1 MANRGKNNKGNK
13 GKGNNTSAAPAK
25 TTGITISE
33 EDAAILEK
41 VKQIAK
47 DAEVDL
53 TDYKKLLED
62 ELEEE
67 IGRKREEQE
76 RSLESAKTKMEE
88 EYKKELDEKYKA
100 LKKETSDLEKTKQE
114 LDSTVSGLQGKLDK
128 ISEKISGAEEEA
140 RGIIKKAEEDVQGII
155 DQAREDAKTASQ
167 EVLDEIAG
175 KRTELEDQ
183 MDDFETKQFELEA
196 REAQLASKEK
206 RVAKQAEVYDT
217 ANPDMVESLKRQLS
231 ITREQLDAVRDEYE
245 QVQIEL
251 NKMKLKQIRAEG
263 ISAEDLQEENER
275 LMEKVEELE
284 NKCNRYSDYELLEM
298 KRALD
303 AEKDYLIRIQNQDR
317 EIAESR
323 AELGRLQNG
332 QMEYEQLRAQL
343 DLLRTLNDHLR
354 GELDNTK
361 KMLESSV
368 GEICPALTA
377 IDIQQTE
384 VTGEEYNRV
393 QQRADLKVDMRSM
406 NLPKLVTHV
415 KTYAASRAKPLFYSD
430 RDLRAYIA
438 GMASSHLSIL
448 QGMSGTGKT
457 SLPKIFAEAVMGEIN
472 VVVVES
478 SWRDRNELLG
488 YYNDFSKKFTA
499 KEFTCDLY
507 RAGCDRYKDT
517 IYIIVL
523 DEMNLSRVEYYFADF
538 LSVLEHEANKWKIK
552 LVDTD
557 LRQLPTEITPA
568 VREALEKEKGKEA
581 AELKAILDKLYPED
595 TFVLDEDEETKV
607 TANDKLRLIAYMSG
621 KKFKNA
627 ANTRYLVGG
636 PQNLIDGNTVRIP
649 SNVWFVGTAN
659 RDEST
664 FEITDKV
671 YDRAQVLEFNKRAK
685 GKQLSEVEK
694 IYLPYEALEKMF
706 LKAAV
711 EYEFDGES
719 YALLAEIEQILQA
732 NFKIS
737 YGNRILDQINKFVP
751 VYVAAGQGSGLS
763 NDELIRE
770 AIDYQLTYKVL
781 RKLEYVEMNRDA
793 NKDAGDKLRKKFEQ
807 SGMKLA
813 KEFMDWKLRGEE

>member
-1 MANRGKNNKGNK
+1 MANRKSKGKNNGRNASP
-13 GKGNNTSAAPAK
+13 SAVPKSSA
-25 TTGITISE
+25 ISISE
-33 EDAAILEK
+33 EDAALLEK
-41 VKQIAK
+41 AKQASK
-47 DAEVDL
+47 AGELELAE
-53 TDYKKLLED
+53 YRRLLEED
-62 ELEEE
+62 IEKE
-67 IGRKREEQE
+67 IENKRKEQE
-76 RSLESAKTKMEE
+76 TQLEQSKETFEREYAKS
-88 EYKKELDEKYKA
+88 LDEKYKT
-100 LKKETSDLEKTKQE
+100 LKKAVSDLEKTKGE
-114 LDSTVSGLQGKLDK
+114 LERSVSGLEGELSK
-128 ISEKISGAEEEA
+128 ISNKISDAD
-140 RGIIKKAEEDVQGII
+140 KKAEGII
-155 DQAREDAKTASQ
+155 GKAEKEAEGIIEQAKEDAQAASQ
-167 EVLDEIAG
+167 EVLDEIEQ
-175 KRTELEDQ
+175 KKFDLEDQ
-183 MDDFETKQFELEA
+183 LDDIETERLELEA

-217 ANPDMVESLKRQLS
+217 ANPDMVESLQRQLGV
-231 ITREQLDAVRDEYE
+231 TREQLDAVRGEYE
-245 QVQIEL
+245 RVQLEL
-251 NKMKLKQIRAEG
+251 NKIRLMQIKMEG
-263 ISAEDLQEENER
+263 VSPEELQEENER
-275 LMEKVEELE
+275 LLEKIEELE

-317 EIAESR
+317 EIAESK

-332 QMEYEQLRAQL
+332 QLEYEQFRSQL

-354 GELDNTK
+354 AELDNTK

-377 IDIQQTE
+377 IDIEQTE
-384 VTGEEYNRV
+384 TSGEEYNRV
-393 QQRADLKVDMRSM
+393 QERADAKVDMRSI
-406 NLPKLVTHV
+406 NLPKLVSHV

-430 RDLRAYIA
+430 RDLRAYLA
-438 GMASSHLSIL
+438 GMASSHLTIL

-457 SLPKIFAEAVMGEIN
+457 SLPKVFAEAILGEIN
-472 VVVVES
+472 VVAVES

-507 RAGCDRYKDT
+507 RAGSERYKDT

-538 LSVLEHEANKWKIK
+538 LSVLEDKETNWKIK

-557 LRQLPTEITPA
+557 LRRLPTEITQE
-568 VREALEKEKGKEA
+568 VKDALEKEKGRETS
-581 AELKAILDKLYPED
+581 ELREIIEKLYPD
-595 TFVLDEDEETKV
+595 MSLSEDEETKV
-607 TANDKLRLIAYMSG
+607 SSNDKLRLISYLFG

-636 PQNLIDGNTVRIP
+636 PQNLLDGNTIRIS

-685 GKQLSEVEK
+685 GTKLDEVEK
-694 IYLPYEALEKMF
+694 IYLPYEVLEKLF
-706 LKAAV
+706 KKAAADF
-711 EYEFDGES
+711 EFDAES
-719 YALLAEIEQILQA
+719 NALLADIEQILQA

-737 YGNRILDQINKFVP
+737 YGNRILDQVNTFVP
-751 VYVAAGQGSGLS
+751 VYVAAGQGLGLS
-763 NDELIRE
+763 DEQLIIE
-770 AIDYQLTYKVL
+770 ALDYQLTYKVL

-807 SGMKLA
+807 NGMKLA

>member
-1 MANRGKNNKGNK
+1 MANRKSKGKNNGRNASP
-13 GKGNNTSAAPAK
+13 SAIQKSSA
-25 TTGITISE
+25 ISISE
-33 EDAAILEK
+33 EDAALLEK
-41 VKQIAK
+41 AKQASK
-47 DAEVDL
+47 AGELDL
-53 TDYKKLLED
+53 AVYRRLLEED
-62 ELEEE
+62 LEKE
-67 IGRKREEQE
+67 IENKRKEQE
-76 RSLESAKTKMEE
+76 TQLEKSKETFEREYTKS
-88 EYKKELDEKYKA
+88 LDEKHKT
-100 LKKETSDLEKTKQE
+100 LKKDVSDLEKTKKE
-114 LDSTVSGLQGKLDK
+114 LEKSVSGLEGELSKISDK
-128 ISEKISGAEEEA
+128 ISDAD
-140 RGIIKKAEEDVQGII
+140 KKAEGII
-155 DQAREDAKTASQ
+155 GKAEKEAEGIIEQAKEDAQAASQ
-167 EVLDEIAG
+167 EVLDEIEQ
-175 KRTELEDQ
+175 KKSDLEDQ
-183 MDDFETKQFELEA
+183 LDDIETKQFELEA

-217 ANPDMVESLKRQLS
+217 ANPDMVESLQRQLGV
-231 ITREQLDAVRDEYE
+231 TREQLDAVRDEYE
-245 QVQIEL
+245 RVQLEL
-251 NKMKLKQIRAEG
+251 NKIKLKHIKMEG
-263 ISAEDLQEENER
+263 VSPEELQEENER
-275 LMEKVEELE
+275 LLEKIEELE
-284 NKCNRYSDYELLEM
+284 NKCNTYSDYELLEM

-317 EIAESR
+317 EIAESK

-332 QMEYEQLRAQL
+332 QLEYEQLRSQL

-354 GELDNTK
+354 AELDNTK

-377 IDIQQTE
+377 IDIEQTG
-384 VTGEEYNRV
+384 TSGEEYNRV
-393 QQRADLKVDMRSM
+393 QERADAKVDMRSID
-406 NLPKLVTHV
+406 LPKLVSHV

-430 RDLRAYIA
+430 RDLRAYLA
-438 GMASSHLSIL
+438 GMASSHLTIL

-457 SLPKIFAEAVMGEIN
+457 SLPKIFAEAILGEIN
-472 VVVVES
+472 VVAVES

-507 RAGCDRYKDT
+507 RAGSERYKDT

-538 LSVLEHEANKWKIK
+538 LSVLEDKETNWKIK

-557 LRQLPTEITPA
+557 LRQLPTEITQE
-568 VREALEKEKGKEA
+568 VKDALEKEKGREA
-581 AELKAILDKLYPED
+581 SELREIIEKLYPD
-595 TFVLDEDEETKV
+595 MSLSEDEETKV
-607 TANDKLRLIAYMSG
+607 PSNDKLRLISYLSG

-636 PQNLIDGNTVRIP
+636 PQNLLDGNTIRIP

-685 GKQLSEVEK
+685 GTKLDEVEK
-694 IYLPYEALEKMF
+694 IYLPNEVLEKLF
-706 LKAAV
+706 KKAAADF
-711 EYEFDGES
+711 EFDAES
-719 YALLAEIEQILQA
+719 NALLAEIEQILQA

-737 YGNRILDQINKFVP
+737 YGNRILDQINTFVP
-751 VYVAAGQGSGLS
+751 VYVAAGQGLVLS
-763 NDELIRE
+763 DEQLVIE
-770 AIDYQLTYKVL
+770 ALDYQLTYKVL

-793 NKDAGDKLRKKFEQ
+793 NKEAGDKLRKKFEQ
-807 SGMKLA
+807 NGMKLA

>member
-1 MANRGKNNKGNK
+1 MAGKKNRGKNNGR
-13 GKGNNTSAAPAK
+13 NTSSSTPAK
-25 TTGITISE
+25 SSIVTISE
-33 EDAAILEK
+33 EDAALLEK
-41 VKQIAK
+41 AKQASK
-47 DAEVDL
+47 DGELDLAE
-53 TDYKKLLED
+53 YRKLLEAD
-62 ELEEE
+62 LETEIENKRKEQEKELEKSKETF
-67 IGRKREEQE
+67 EQDY
-76 RSLESAKTKMEE
+76 TKS
-88 EYKKELDEKYKA
+88 LDEKYKT
-100 LKKETSDLEKTKQE
+100 LKGEVSDLEKTKSE
-114 LDSTVSGLQGKLDK
+114 LEKSVSGLEGELTKISDK
-128 ISEKISGAEEEA
+128 ISDADKKVED
-140 RGIIKKAEEDVQGII
+140 IIKKAEEDAEEII
-155 DQAREDAKTASQ
+155 EQAKEDAQTASQ
-167 EVLDEIAG
+167 EVLDEIEQ
-175 KRTELEDQ
+175 KKSDLEDQ

-206 RVAKQAEVYDT
+206 RVAKQAEVYDA
-217 ANPDMVESLKRQLS
+217 ANPDMVESLQRQLKV
-231 ITREQLDAVRDEYE
+231 TREQLDAVRDEYE
-245 QVQIEL
+245 HVQLEL
-251 NKMKLKQIRAEG
+251 NKIKLKQIKMEG
-263 ISAEDLQEENER
+263 VSPEALQEENER
-275 LMEKVEELE
+275 LLEKIDELE

-317 EIAESR
+317 EIAESK

-332 QMEYEQLRAQL
+332 QLEYEQLRSQL

-354 GELDNTK
+354 AELDNTK

-384 VTGEEYNRV
+384 TSGEEYNRV
-393 QQRADLKVDMRSM
+393 QERADVKVDMRKI
-406 NLPKLVTHV
+406 NLPKLISHV

-430 RDLRAYIA
+430 RDLRAYLA
-438 GMASSHLSIL
+438 GMASSHLAIL

-457 SLPKIFAEAVMGEIN
+457 SLPKIFAESILGEIN
-472 VVVVES
+472 VVAVES

-507 RAGCDRYKDT
+507 RAGSDRYKDT

-538 LSVLEHEANKWKIK
+538 LSVLEDKETNWKIK

-557 LRQLPTEITPA
+557 LRQLPTEITPE
-568 VREALEKEKGKEA
+568 VIEALEKEKGREA
-581 AELKAILDKLYPED
+581 SELREIVGKLYPDMALSE
-595 TFVLDEDEETKV
+595 EEETKV
-607 TANDKLRLIAYMSG
+607 SSNDKLRLISYLSG

-636 PQNLIDGNTVRIP
+636 PQNLLDGNTVRIP

-685 GKQLSEVEK
+685 GTKLDEVEK
-694 IYLPYEALEKMF
+694 IYLPYEVLEKLF
-706 LKAAV
+706 KKAAADF
-711 EYEFDGES
+711 EFDAES

-737 YGNRILDQINKFVP
+737 YGNRILDQINTFVP
-751 VYVAAGQGSGLS
+751 VYVAAGQGTGFS
-763 NDELIRE
+763 DEELIVE
-770 AIDYQLTYKVL
+770 ALDYQLTYKVL

-807 SGMKLA
+807 NGMKLA

>member
-1 MANRGKNNKGNK
+1 MAGRGNKKNNNNK
-13 GKGNNTSAAPAK
+13 GKGNNPAAP
-25 TTGITISE
+25 TRPIGITITE
-33 EDAAILEK
+33 EEAALLK
-41 VKQIAK
+41 KAKTIAK
-47 DAEVDL
+47 DAEL
-53 TDYKKLLED
+53 EMTEFKKLLEHD
-62 ELEEE
+62 LEAEIDQKRQDQEKELE
-67 IGRKREEQE
+67 G
-76 RSLESAKTKMEE
+76 AKTEFEE
-88 EYKKELDEKYKA
+88 KYKKELDEKHSA
-100 LKKETSDLEKTKQE
+100 LKKETSELEKTKIALE
-114 LDSTVSGLQGKLDK
+114 GSISGLQVELDK
-128 ISEKISGAEEEA
+128 ISEKINNADKEA
-140 RGIIKKAEEDVQGII
+140 KGITDKAEEDAQGII
-155 DQAREDAKTASQ
+155 DKAKEEAQAASQ
-167 EVLDEIAG
+167 EVLDDIE
-175 KRTELEDQ
+175 KQKSELEDQ

-206 RVAKQAEVYDT
+206 RVSKQAEVYDA
-217 ANPDMVESLKRQLS
+217 ANPDVVESLRRQVTV
-231 ITREQLDAVRDEYE
+231 TRDQLDAVRDEYE
-245 QVQIEL
+245 SVQIEL
-251 NKMKLKQIRAEG
+251 NKIKLRQIKSEG
-263 ISAEDLQEENER
+263 ISPEEMQKENER
-275 LMEKVEELE
+275 LMQKVEDLE
-284 NKCNRYSDYELLEM
+284 NRCNRYSDYELLEM

-317 EIAESR
+317 EISESK

-332 QMEYEQLRAQL
+332 QMEYEQLRSQL
-343 DLLRTLNDHLR
+343 DLLRTLNEHLR

-384 VTGEEYNRV
+384 LTGEEYNRV
-393 QQRADLKVDMRSM
+393 QQRANLKVDMGSM
-406 NLPKLVTHV
+406 NLPKLVSHV
-415 KTYAASRAKPLFYSD
+415 KTYAASRSKPLFYTD
-430 RDLRAYIA
+430 RDLRSYIA

-457 SLPKIFAEAVMGEIN
+457 SLPKIFAEAVLGEIN

-507 RAGCDRYKDT
+507 RAGSDRYKDT
-517 IYIIVL
+517 IYLIVL

-538 LSVLEHEANKWKIK
+538 LSILEHEASKWKIK

-557 LRQLPTEITPA
+557 LRQLPTEITKE
-568 VREALEKEKGKEA
+568 VKDALEKESGKEI
-581 AELKAILDKLYPED
+581 AELKDIVEKLYPNLSLNED
-595 TFVLDEDEETKV
+595 DETKV
-607 TANDKLRLIAYMSG
+607 NANDKLRLIAYLSA

-627 ANTRYLVGG
+627 TNTRYLVGG
-636 PQNLIDGNTVRIP
+636 PQNLIDGNTIRIP

-685 GKQLSEVEK
+685 GKQLPEVDK

-706 LKAAV
+706 MKAAV
-711 EYEFDGES
+711 EFEFDGEN

-751 VYVAAGQGSGLS
+751 VYVAAGQGSGLT
-763 NDELIRE
+763 NDDLIGE

-781 RKLEYVEMNRDA
+781 RKLEYVEMNRDT

-807 SGMKLA
+807 KGMKLA

>member
-1 MANRGKNNKGNK
+1 MANRKSKGKNNGRNASPSVVPKS
-13 GKGNNTSAAPAK
+13 SA
-25 TTGITISE
+25 ISISE
-33 EDAAILEK
+33 EDAALLEK
-41 VKQIAK
+41 AKQASK
-47 DAEVDL
+47 AGELDLAE
-53 TDYKKLLED
+53 YRRLLEED
-62 ELEEE
+62 LEKE
-67 IGRKREEQE
+67 IENKRKEQE
-76 RSLESAKTKMEE
+76 TKLEKSKETFEREYAKS
-88 EYKKELDEKYKA
+88 LDEKYKT
-100 LKKETSDLEKTKQE
+100 LKKDVSDLEKTKGE
-114 LDSTVSGLQGKLDK
+114 LEKSVSGLEDELSKISDK
-128 ISEKISGAEEEA
+128 ILDAD
-140 RGIIKKAEEDVQGII
+140 KKAEGII
-155 DQAREDAKTASQ
+155 EKAEKEAEGIIEQAKEDAQAASQ
-167 EVLDEIAG
+167 EVLDEIEQ
-175 KRTELEDQ
+175 KKSDLEDQ
-183 MDDFETKQFELEA
+183 LDDIETKQFELEA

-217 ANPDMVESLKRQLS
+217 ANPDMVESLQRQLGV
-231 ITREQLDAVRDEYE
+231 TREQLDAVRDEYE
-245 QVQIEL
+245 RVQLEL
-251 NKMKLKQIRAEG
+251 NKIKLMQIKMEG
-263 ISAEDLQEENER
+263 VSPEELQKENER
-275 LMEKVEELE
+275 LLEKIEELE

-317 EIAESR
+317 EIAESK

-332 QMEYEQLRAQL
+332 QLEYEQLRSQL

-354 GELDNTK
+354 AELDNTK

-377 IDIQQTE
+377 IDIEQTE
-384 VTGEEYNRV
+384 TSGEEYTRV
-393 QQRADLKVDMRSM
+393 QERADAKVDMRSI
-406 NLPKLVTHV
+406 NLPKLVSHV

-430 RDLRAYIA
+430 RDLRAYLA
-438 GMASSHLSIL
+438 GMASSHLTIL

-457 SLPKIFAEAVMGEIN
+457 SLPKIFAEAIWGEIN
-472 VVVVES
+472 VVAVES

-507 RAGCDRYKDT
+507 RAGSERYKDT

-538 LSVLEHEANKWKIK
+538 LSVLEDKETNWKIK

-557 LRQLPTEITPA
+557 LRQLPTEITQE
-568 VREALEKEKGKEA
+568 VKDALEKEKGRETS
-581 AELKAILDKLYPED
+581 ELREIIGKLYPD
-595 TFVLDEDEETKV
+595 MSLSEDEETKV
-607 TANDKLRLIAYMSG
+607 SSNDKLRLISYLSG

-636 PQNLIDGNTVRIP
+636 PQNLLDGNTIRIP

-685 GKQLSEVEK
+685 GTKLDEVEK
-694 IYLPYEALEKMF
+694 IYLSYEVLEKLF
-706 LKAAV
+706 KKAAADF
-711 EYEFDGES
+711 EFDAES
-719 YALLAEIEQILQA
+719 NALLADIEQILQA

-737 YGNRILDQINKFVP
+737 YGNRILDQINTFVP
-751 VYVAAGQGSGLS
+751 VYVAAGQGLGLS
-763 NDELIRE
+763 DEQLIIE
-770 AIDYQLTYKVL
+770 ALDYQLTYKVL

-807 SGMKLA
+807 NGMKLA

>member
-1 MANRGKNNKGNK
+1 MASKKNRGKNNGRNASPS
-13 GKGNNTSAAPAK
+13 TAAK
-25 TTGITISE
+25 TSTVSISD
-33 EDAAILEK
+33 EDAALLEK
-41 VKQIAK
+41 AK
-47 DAEVDL
+47 KASKDGELDLAE
-53 TDYKKLLED
+53 YRKLLEA
-62 ELEEE
+62 ELETE
-67 IGRKREEQE
+67 IENKRKEQEEQ
-76 RSLESAKTKMEE
+76 LEKSKESFEQEYAKS
-88 EYKKELDEKYKA
+88 LDEKYKT
-100 LKKETSDLEKTKQE
+100 LKKDVSDLEKTKGE
-114 LDSTVSGLQGKLDK
+114 LEKSVSGLEGELSKISDK
-128 ISEKISGAEEEA
+128 ISDAD
-140 RGIIKKAEEDVQGII
+140 KKAEGII
-155 DQAREDAKTASQ
+155 EKAEKEAERIIEQAKEDAQTTNQ
-167 EVLDEIAG
+167 EVLKEIDQ
-175 KRTELEDQ
+175 KKSDIEDQ
-183 MDDFETKQFELEA
+183 LDDIETKQFELEA

-206 RVAKQAEVYDT
+206 RVAKQAEVYDA
-217 ANPDMVESLKRQLS
+217 ANPDMVESLQRQLGV
-231 ITREQLDAVRDEYE
+231 TREQLDAVRDEYE
-245 QVQIEL
+245 RVQLEL
-251 NKMKLKQIRAEG
+251 NKIKLKQIKMEG
-263 ISAEDLQEENER
+263 VSPEELQEENER
-275 LMEKVEELE
+275 LLEKIEELE
-284 NKCNRYSDYELLEM
+284 NKCNKYSDYELLEM

-303 AEKDYLIRIQNQDR
+303 AEKDYLVRIQNQDR
-317 EIAESR
+317 EIAESK

-332 QMEYEQLRAQL
+332 QLEYEQLRSQL

-354 GELDNTK
+354 AELDNTK

-384 VTGEEYNRV
+384 ISGEEYNRV
-393 QQRADLKVDMRSM
+393 QERLDVKVDMRSI
-406 NLPKLVTHV
+406 NLPKLITHV

-430 RDLRAYIA
+430 RDLRAYLA
-438 GMASSHLSIL
+438 GMASSHLAIL

-457 SLPKIFAEAVMGEIN
+457 SLPKIFAEAILGEIN
-472 VVVVES
+472 VVAVES

-538 LSVLEHEANKWKIK
+538 LSVLEDKTTNWKIK

-557 LRQLPTEITPA
+557 LRQLPTEITQE
-568 VREALEKEKGKEA
+568 VKDALEKEKGREA
-581 AELKAILDKLYPED
+581 SELREIIEKLYPD
-595 TFVLDEDEETKV
+595 MSLNEDEETKV
-607 TANDKLRLIAYMSG
+607 SSNDKLRLISYLSG

-636 PQNLIDGNTVRIP
+636 PQNLLDGNTVRIP

-685 GKQLSEVEK
+685 GTKLDEVEK
-694 IYLPYEALEKMF
+694 IYLPYGVLEKLF
-706 LKAAV
+706 KKAAADFA
-711 EYEFDGES
+711 FDAES
-719 YALLAEIEQILQA
+719 NALLAEIEQILQA

-737 YGNRILDQINKFVP
+737 YGNRILDQINTFVP
-751 VYVAAGQGSGLS
+751 VYVAAGQGLDLS
-763 NDELIRE
+763 DEQLIIE
-770 AIDYQLTYKVL
+770 ALDYQLTYKVL

-807 SGMKLA
+807 NGMKLA

>member
-1 MANRGKNNKGNK
+1 MAGKKNRGKNN
-13 GKGNNTSAAPAK
+13 GKNINLSTPAK
-25 TTGITISE
+25 TSAITISE
-33 EDAAILEK
+33 EEAALLEK
-41 VKQIAK
+41 AKQASK
-47 DAEVDL
+47 DGELDLAE
-53 TDYKKLLED
+53 YRKLLEQD
-62 ELEEE
+62 LEEE
-67 IGRKREEQE
+67 IKQRRTEQE
-76 RSLESAKTKMEE
+76 IELENSKATFEE
-88 EYKKELDEKYKA
+88 NFKKELDTKYKE
-100 LKKETSDLEKTKQE
+100 LKGEVSDLEKTKSE
-114 LDSTVSGLQGKLDK
+114 LEKSVDGLEVELNKISDK
-128 ISEKISGAEEEA
+128 ISDADKKVEA
-140 RGIIKKAEEDVQGII
+140 ILDKAEKEAEDII
-155 DQAREDAKTASQ
+155 EQAKEDAQAASQ
-167 EVLDEIAG
+167 EVLDEIEQ
-175 KRTELEDQ
+175 KKSDLEDQ

-206 RVAKQAEVYDT
+206 RVAKQAEVYDA
-217 ANPDMVESLKRQLS
+217 ANPDMVESLQRQLKV
-231 ITREQLDAVRDEYE
+231 TREQLDAVRDEYE
-245 QVQIEL
+245 HVQLEL
-251 NKMKLKQIRAEG
+251 NKIKLKQIRMEG
-263 ISAEDLQEENER
+263 VSPEELQEENER
-275 LMEKVEELE
+275 LLEKIEDLE

-317 EIAESR
+317 EIAESK

-332 QMEYEQLRAQL
+332 QLEYEQLRSQL

-354 GELDNTK
+354 AELDNTK

-384 VTGEEYNRV
+384 TSGEEYNRV
-393 QQRADLKVDMRSM
+393 QERVDAKVDMRKI
-406 NLPKLVTHV
+406 NLPKLITHV
-415 KTYAASRAKPLFYSD
+415 KTYAAGRAKPLFYSD
-430 RDLRAYIA
+430 RDLRAYLA
-438 GMASSHLSIL
+438 GMASSHLAIL

-457 SLPKIFAEAVMGEIN
+457 SLPKIFAESILGEIN
-472 VVVVES
+472 VVAVES

-507 RAGCDRYKDT
+507 RAGSDRYKDT

-538 LSVLEHEANKWKIK
+538 LSVLEDKETNWKIK

-557 LRQLPTEITPA
+557 LRQLPTEITA
-568 VREALEKEKGKEA
+568 EVVEALEKDKGREA
-581 AELKAILDKLYPED
+581 SELREIVEKLYPN
-595 TFVLDEDEETKV
+595 LALSEDEETKV
-607 TANDKLRLIAYMSG
+607 SSNDKLRLISYLSG
-621 KKFKNA
+621 KKFKNT

-685 GKQLSEVEK
+685 GTKVDEVEK
-694 IYLPYEALEKMF
+694 IYLPYEVLEKLF
-706 LKAAV
+706 KKAAAD
-711 EYEFDGES
+711 YEFDAETH
-719 YALLAEIEQILQA
+719 ALLAEIEQILQA

-737 YGNRILDQINKFVP
+737 YGNRILDQINTFVP
-751 VYVAAGQGSGLS
+751 VYVAAGQESGLT
-763 NDELIRE
+763 NEQLIIE
-770 AIDYQLTYKVL
+770 ALDYQLTYKVL

-807 SGMKLA
+807 NGMKLA

>member
-1 MANRGKNNKGNK
+1 
-13 GKGNNTSAAPAK
+13 
-25 TTGITISE
+25 
-33 EDAAILEK
+33 
-41 VKQIAK
+41 
-47 DAEVDL
+47 
-53 TDYKKLLED
+53 
-62 ELEEE
+62 
-67 IGRKREEQE
+67 
-76 RSLESAKTKMEE
+76 
-88 EYKKELDEKYKA
+88 
-100 LKKETSDLEKTKQE
+100 
-114 LDSTVSGLQGKLDK
+114 
-128 ISEKISGAEEEA
+128 
-140 RGIIKKAEEDVQGII
+140 
-155 DQAREDAKTASQ
+155 
-167 EVLDEIAG
+167 
-175 KRTELEDQ
+175 
-183 MDDFETKQFELEA
+183 MD
-196 REAQLASKEK
+196 QLASKEK

>member
-1 MANRGKNNKGNK
+1 MANRKSKEKNNRRNASP
-13 GKGNNTSAAPAK
+13 SAVPKSSA
-25 TTGITISE
+25 ISISE
-33 EDAAILEK
+33 EDAALLEK
-41 VKQIAK
+41 AKQASK
-47 DAEVDL
+47 AGELDLAEYRRL
-53 TDYKKLLED
+53 
-62 ELEEE
+62 LEEE
-67 IGRKREEQE
+67 LEKEIENKRKEQE
-76 RSLESAKTKMEE
+76 TQLEKSKETFEREYAKS
-88 EYKKELDEKYKA
+88 LDEKYKT
-100 LKKETSDLEKTKQE
+100 LKKDVSDLEKTKGE
-114 LDSTVSGLQGKLDK
+114 LEKNVSRLEGELSKISDK
-128 ISEKISGAEEEA
+128 ISDAD
-140 RGIIKKAEEDVQGII
+140 KKAEGII
-155 DQAREDAKTASQ
+155 GKAEKEAEGIIEQAKEDAQAASQ
-167 EVLDEIAG
+167 EVLDEIEQ
-175 KRTELEDQ
+175 KKSDLEDQ
-183 MDDFETKQFELEA
+183 LDGIETKQFELEA

-217 ANPDMVESLKRQLS
+217 ANPDMVESLQRQLGV
-231 ITREQLDAVRDEYE
+231 TREQLDAVRDEYE
-245 QVQIEL
+245 RVQLEL
-251 NKMKLKQIRAEG
+251 NKIKLKQIKMEG
-263 ISAEDLQEENER
+263 VSPEELQEENEC
-275 LMEKVEELE
+275 LLEKIEELE

-303 AEKDYLIRIQNQDR
+303 AEKDYLVRIQNQDR
-317 EIAESR
+317 EIAESK

-332 QMEYEQLRAQL
+332 QLEYEQLRSQL

-354 GELDNTK
+354 AELDNTK

-377 IDIQQTE
+377 IDIEQTE
-384 VTGEEYNRV
+384 TSGEKYNRV
-393 QQRADLKVDMRSM
+393 QERADAKVDMRSI
-406 NLPKLVTHV
+406 NLPKLVSHV

-430 RDLRAYIA
+430 RDLRAYLA
-438 GMASSHLSIL
+438 GMASSHLTIL

-457 SLPKIFAEAVMGEIN
+457 SLPKIFAESILGEIN
-472 VVVVES
+472 VVAVES

-507 RAGCDRYKDT
+507 RAGSDCYKDT

-538 LSVLEHEANKWKIK
+538 LSVLEDKETNWKIK

-557 LRQLPTEITPA
+557 LRQLPTEITQE
-568 VREALEKEKGKEA
+568 VKDALGKEKGREA
-581 AELKAILDKLYPED
+581 SELREIIEKLYPD
-595 TFVLDEDEETKV
+595 MSLSEDEETKV
-607 TANDKLRLIAYMSG
+607 SSNEKLRLISYLSR

-636 PQNLIDGNTVRIP
+636 PQNLLDGNTIRIP

-685 GKQLSEVEK
+685 GTKHDEVEK
-694 IYLPYEALEKMF
+694 KYLPYGVLEKLF
-706 LKAAV
+706 KKAAADF
-711 EYEFDGES
+711 EFDAES
-719 YALLAEIEQILQA
+719 NALLAEIEQILQA

-737 YGNRILDQINKFVP
+737 YGNRILDQINTFVP
-751 VYVAAGQGSGLS
+751 VYVAAGQGLCLS
-763 NDELIRE
+763 DEQLIIE
-770 AIDYQLTYKVL
+770 ALDYQLTYKVL

-807 SGMKLA
+807 NGMKLA

>member
-1 MANRGKNNKGNK
+1 METEIENKRK
-13 GKGNNTSAAPAK
+13 EQEK
-25 TTGITISE
+25 E
-33 EDAAILEK
+33 LEK
-41 VKQIAK
+41 SKETFEQ
-47 DAEVDL
+47 
-53 TDYKKLLED
+53 DY
-62 ELEEE
+62 
-67 IGRKREEQE
+67 
-76 RSLESAKTKMEE
+76 TKS
-88 EYKKELDEKYKA
+88 LDEKYKT
-100 LKKETSDLEKTKQE
+100 LKGEVSDLEKTKSE
-114 LDSTVSGLQGKLDK
+114 LEKSVSGLEGELTKISDK
-128 ISEKISGAEEEA
+128 ISDADKKVED
-140 RGIIKKAEEDVQGII
+140 IIKKAEEDAEKII
-155 DQAREDAKTASQ
+155 EQAKEDAQTASQ
-167 EVLDEIAG
+167 EVLDEIEQ
-175 KRTELEDQ
+175 KKSDLEDQ

-206 RVAKQAEVYDT
+206 RVAKQAEVYDA
-217 ANPDMVESLKRQLS
+217 ANPDMVESLQRQLKV
-231 ITREQLDAVRDEYE
+231 TREQLDAVRDEYE
-245 QVQIEL
+245 HVQLEL
-251 NKMKLKQIRAEG
+251 NKIKLKQIKMEG
-263 ISAEDLQEENER
+263 VSPEALQEENER
-275 LMEKVEELE
+275 LLEKIDELE

-317 EIAESR
+317 EIAESK

-332 QMEYEQLRAQL
+332 QLEYEQLRSQL

-354 GELDNTK
+354 AELDNTK

-384 VTGEEYNRV
+384 TSGEEYNRV
-393 QQRADLKVDMRSM
+393 QERADVKVDMRKI
-406 NLPKLVTHV
+406 NLPKLISHV

-430 RDLRAYIA
+430 RDLRAYLA
-438 GMASSHLSIL
+438 GMASSHLAIL

-457 SLPKIFAEAVMGEIN
+457 SLPKIFAESILGEIN
-472 VVVVES
+472 VVAVES

-507 RAGCDRYKDT
+507 RAGSDRYKDT

-538 LSVLEHEANKWKIK
+538 LSVLEDKETNWKIK

-557 LRQLPTEITPA
+557 LRQLPTEITPE
-568 VREALEKEKGKEA
+568 VIEALEKEKGREA
-581 AELKAILDKLYPED
+581 SELREIVGKLYPDMALSE
-595 TFVLDEDEETKV
+595 EEETKV
-607 TANDKLRLIAYMSG
+607 SSNDKLRLISYLSG

-636 PQNLIDGNTVRIP
+636 PQNLLDGNTVRIP

-685 GKQLSEVEK
+685 GTKLDEVEK
-694 IYLPYEALEKMF
+694 IYLPYEVLEKLF
-706 LKAAV
+706 KKAVADF
-711 EYEFDGES
+711 EFDAES

-737 YGNRILDQINKFVP
+737 YGNRILDQINTFVP
-751 VYVAAGQGSGLS
+751 VYVAAGQGTGFS
-763 NDELIRE
+763 DEELIVE
-770 AIDYQLTYKVL
+770 ALDYQLTYKVL

-807 SGMKLA
+807 NGMKLA

>member
-1 MANRGKNNKGNK
+1 MANRKSKGKNNGRNASP
-13 GKGNNTSAAPAK
+13 SAVPKSSA
-25 TTGITISE
+25 ISISE
-33 EDAAILEK
+33 EDAVLLEK
-41 VKQIAK
+41 AKQASK
-47 DAEVDL
+47 AGELDLAE
-53 TDYKKLLED
+53 YRRLLEED
-62 ELEEE
+62 LEKE
-67 IGRKREEQE
+67 IENKRKEQE
-76 RSLESAKTKMEE
+76 TQLEKSKETFEREYAKS
-88 EYKKELDEKYKA
+88 LDEKYKT
-100 LKKETSDLEKTKQE
+100 LKKDVSDLEKTKGE
-114 LDSTVSGLQGKLDK
+114 LEKSVSGLEGELSKISDK
-128 ISEKISGAEEEA
+128 ISDAD
-140 RGIIKKAEEDVQGII
+140 KKAEGII
-155 DQAREDAKTASQ
+155 GKAEKEAEGIIEQAKEDAQAASQ
-167 EVLDEIAG
+167 EVLDEIEQ
-175 KRTELEDQ
+175 KKSDLEDQ
-183 MDDFETKQFELEA
+183 LDDIETKQFELEA

-217 ANPDMVESLKRQLS
+217 ANPDMVESLQRQLGV
-231 ITREQLDAVRDEYE
+231 TREQLDAVRDEYE
-245 QVQIEL
+245 RVQLEL
-251 NKMKLKQIRAEG
+251 NKIKLMQIKMEG
-263 ISAEDLQEENER
+263 VSPEELQKENER
-275 LMEKVEELE
+275 LLEKIEELE

-317 EIAESR
+317 EIAESK

-332 QMEYEQLRAQL
+332 QLEYEQLRSQL

-354 GELDNTK
+354 AELDNTK

-377 IDIQQTE
+377 IDIEQTE
-384 VTGEEYNRV
+384 TSGEEYNRV
-393 QQRADLKVDMRSM
+393 QERADAKVDMRSI
-406 NLPKLVTHV
+406 NLPKLVSHV

-430 RDLRAYIA
+430 RDLRAYLA
-438 GMASSHLSIL
+438 GMASSHLTIL

-457 SLPKIFAEAVMGEIN
+457 SLPKIFAEAILGEIN
-472 VVVVES
+472 VVAVES

-507 RAGCDRYKDT
+507 RAGSERYKDT

-538 LSVLEHEANKWKIK
+538 LSVLEDKETNWKIK

-557 LRQLPTEITPA
+557 LRQLPTEITQE
-568 VREALEKEKGKEA
+568 VKDALEKEKGRETS
-581 AELKAILDKLYPED
+581 ELREIIEKLYPD
-595 TFVLDEDEETKV
+595 MSLSEDEETKV
-607 TANDKLRLIAYMSG
+607 SSNDKLRLISYLSG

-636 PQNLIDGNTVRIP
+636 PQNLLDGNTIRIP

-685 GKQLSEVEK
+685 GTKLDEVEK
-694 IYLPYEALEKMF
+694 IYLPYEVLEKLF
-706 LKAAV
+706 KKAAADF
-711 EYEFDGES
+711 EFDAES
-719 YALLAEIEQILQA
+719 NALLEDIEQILQA

-737 YGNRILDQINKFVP
+737 YGNRILDQINTFVP
-751 VYVAAGQGSGLS
+751 VYVAAGQGLGLS
-763 NDELIRE
+763 DEQLIIE
-770 AIDYQLTYKVL
+770 ALDYQLTYKVL

-807 SGMKLA
+807 NGMKLA

>member
-1 MANRGKNNKGNK
+1 MANRKSKGKNNGRNASP
-13 GKGNNTSAAPAK
+13 SAVPKSSA
-25 TTGITISE
+25 ISISE
-33 EDAAILEK
+33 EDAALLEK
-41 VKQIAK
+41 AKQASKAGELDLAK
-47 DAEVDL
+47 
-53 TDYKKLLED
+53 YRRLLEED
-62 ELEEE
+62 LEKGIENK
-67 IGRKREEQE
+67 RKEQE
-76 RSLESAKTKMEE
+76 LQLEKSKETFEREYAKS
-88 EYKKELDEKYKA
+88 LDEKYKT
-100 LKKETSDLEKTKQE
+100 LKKDVADLEKTKGE
-114 LDSTVSGLQGKLDK
+114 LEKSVSGLEGELSKISDK
-128 ISEKISGAEEEA
+128 ISDADKKVK
-140 RGIIKKAEEDVQGII
+140 GIIGKAEKEAEDII
-155 DQAREDAKTASQ
+155 EQAKEDAQAASQ
-167 EVLDEIAG
+167 EVLDEIEQ
-175 KRTELEDQ
+175 KKSDLEDQ
-183 MDDFETKQFELEA
+183 LDDIETKQFELEA
-196 REAQLASKEK
+196 REAQFASKEK

-217 ANPDMVESLKRQLS
+217 ANPDMVESLQRQLGV
-231 ITREQLDAVRDEYE
+231 TREQLDAVRDEYE
-245 QVQIEL
+245 RVQLEL
-251 NKMKLKQIRAEG
+251 NKIKLMQIKMEG
-263 ISAEDLQEENER
+263 VSPEELQEENER
-275 LMEKVEELE
+275 LLEKIEELE

-317 EIAESR
+317 EIAESK

-332 QMEYEQLRAQL
+332 QLEYEQLRSQL

-354 GELDNTK
+354 AELDNTK

-377 IDIQQTE
+377 IDIEQTE
-384 VTGEEYNRV
+384 TSGEEYNRV
-393 QQRADLKVDMRSM
+393 QERADAKVDMRSI
-406 NLPKLVTHV
+406 NLPKLVSHV

-430 RDLRAYIA
+430 RDLRAYLA
-438 GMASSHLSIL
+438 GMASSHLTIL

-457 SLPKIFAEAVMGEIN
+457 SLPKIFAEAILGEIN
-472 VVVVES
+472 VVAVES

-507 RAGCDRYKDT
+507 RAGSESYKDT

-538 LSVLEHEANKWKIK
+538 LSVLEDKEVNWKIK

-557 LRQLPTEITPA
+557 LRQLPTEITQE
-568 VREALEKEKGKEA
+568 VKDALEKEKGRETS
-581 AELKAILDKLYPED
+581 ELREIIEKLYPD
-595 TFVLDEDEETKV
+595 MSLSEDEETKV
-607 TANDKLRLIAYMSG
+607 SSNDRLRLISYLSG

-636 PQNLIDGNTVRIP
+636 PQNLLDGNTIRIP

-685 GKQLSEVEK
+685 GTKLDEVEK
-694 IYLPYEALEKMF
+694 IYLPYEVLEKLF
-706 LKAAV
+706 KKAAADF
-711 EYEFDGES
+711 EFDAES
-719 YALLAEIEQILQA
+719 NALLADIEQILQA

-737 YGNRILDQINKFVP
+737 YGNRILDQINTFVP
-751 VYVAAGQGSGLS
+751 VYVAAGQGLGLS
-763 NDELIRE
+763 DEQLIIE
-770 AIDYQLTYKVL
+770 ALDYQLTYKVL

-807 SGMKLA
+807 NGMKLA

>member
-1 MANRGKNNKGNK
+1 MANRKSKGKNNGRNASP
-13 GKGNNTSAAPAK
+13 SAVPKSSA
-25 TTGITISE
+25 ISISE
-33 EDAAILEK
+33 EDAALLEK
-41 VKQIAK
+41 AKQASK
-47 DAEVDL
+47 AGELDLAE
-53 TDYKKLLED
+53 YRRLLEED
-62 ELEEE
+62 LEKE
-67 IGRKREEQE
+67 IENKRKEQE
-76 RSLESAKTKMEE
+76 TQLEKSKETFEREYAKS
-88 EYKKELDEKYKA
+88 LDEKYKT
-100 LKKETSDLEKTKQE
+100 LKKDVSDLEKTKGE
-114 LDSTVSGLQGKLDK
+114 LEKSVCGLEGELSRISDK
-128 ISEKISGAEEEA
+128 ISDAD
-140 RGIIKKAEEDVQGII
+140 KKAEGII
-155 DQAREDAKTASQ
+155 GKAEKEAEGIIEQAKEDAQAASQ
-167 EVLDEIAG
+167 EVLDEIEQ
-175 KRTELEDQ
+175 KKSDLEDQ
-183 MDDFETKQFELEA
+183 LDDIETKQFELEA

-217 ANPDMVESLKRQLS
+217 ANPDMVESLQRQLGV
-231 ITREQLDAVRDEYE
+231 TREQLDAVRDEYE
-245 QVQIEL
+245 RVQLEL
-251 NKMKLKQIRAEG
+251 NKIKLMQIKMEG
-263 ISAEDLQEENER
+263 VSPEELQKENER
-275 LMEKVEELE
+275 LLEKIEELE

-317 EIAESR
+317 EIAESK

-332 QMEYEQLRAQL
+332 QLEYEQLRSQL

-354 GELDNTK
+354 AELDNTK

-377 IDIQQTE
+377 IDIEQTE
-384 VTGEEYNRV
+384 TSGEEYNRV
-393 QQRADLKVDMRSM
+393 QERADAKVDMRSI
-406 NLPKLVTHV
+406 NLPKLVSHV

-430 RDLRAYIA
+430 RDLRAYLA
-438 GMASSHLSIL
+438 GMASSHLTIL

-457 SLPKIFAEAVMGEIN
+457 SLPKIFAEAILGEIN
-472 VVVVES
+472 VVAVES

-507 RAGCDRYKDT
+507 RAGSERYKDT

-538 LSVLEHEANKWKIK
+538 LSVLEDKETNWKIK

-557 LRQLPTEITPA
+557 LRQLPTEITQE
-568 VREALEKEKGKEA
+568 VKDALEKEKGRETS
-581 AELKAILDKLYPED
+581 ELREIIEKLYPD
-595 TFVLDEDEETKV
+595 MSLSEDEETKV
-607 TANDKLRLIAYMSG
+607 SSNDKLRLISYLSG

-636 PQNLIDGNTVRIP
+636 PQNLLDGNTIRIP

-685 GKQLSEVEK
+685 GTKLDEVEK
-694 IYLPYEALEKMF
+694 IYLPYEVLEKLF
-706 LKAAV
+706 KKAAADF
-711 EYEFDGES
+711 EFDAES
-719 YALLAEIEQILQA
+719 NALLADIEQILQA

-737 YGNRILDQINKFVP
+737 YGNRILDQINTFVP
-751 VYVAAGQGSGLS
+751 VYVAAGQGLGLS
-763 NDELIRE
+763 DEQLIIE
-770 AIDYQLTYKVL
+770 ALDYQLTYKVL

-807 SGMKLA
+807 NGMKLA

>member
-1 MANRGKNNKGNK
+1 MANRKSKGKNNGRNASP
-13 GKGNNTSAAPAK
+13 SAVPKSSA
-25 TTGITISE
+25 ISISE
-33 EDAAILEK
+33 EDAALLEK
-41 VKQIAK
+41 AKQASK
-47 DAEVDL
+47 AGELDL
-53 TDYKKLLED
+53 ADYRRLLEED
-62 ELEEE
+62 LEKE
-67 IGRKREEQE
+67 IENKRKEQE
-76 RSLESAKTKMEE
+76 TQLEKSKETFEREYAKS
-88 EYKKELDEKYKA
+88 LDEKYKT
-100 LKKETSDLEKTKQE
+100 LKKDVSDLEKTKKE
-114 LDSTVSGLQGKLDK
+114 LEKSVSGLEGELSKISDK
-128 ISEKISGAEEEA
+128 ISDAD
-140 RGIIKKAEEDVQGII
+140 KKAEGII
-155 DQAREDAKTASQ
+155 GKAEKEAEGIIEQAKEDAQAASQ
-167 EVLDEIAG
+167 EVLDEIEQ
-175 KRTELEDQ
+175 KKSDLEDQ
-183 MDDFETKQFELEA
+183 LDDIETKQFELEA

-217 ANPDMVESLKRQLS
+217 ANPDMVESLQRQLGV
-231 ITREQLDAVRDEYE
+231 TREQLDAVRDEYE
-245 QVQIEL
+245 RVQLEL
-251 NKMKLKQIRAEG
+251 NKIKLKQIKMEG
-263 ISAEDLQEENER
+263 VSPEELQEENER
-275 LMEKVEELE
+275 LLEKIEELE

-303 AEKDYLIRIQNQDR
+303 AEKDYLVRIQNQDR
-317 EIAESR
+317 EIAESK

-332 QMEYEQLRAQL
+332 QLEYEQLRSQL

-354 GELDNTK
+354 AELDNTK

-377 IDIQQTE
+377 IDIEQTE
-384 VTGEEYNRV
+384 TSGEEYNRV
-393 QQRADLKVDMRSM
+393 QERADAKVDMRSI
-406 NLPKLVTHV
+406 NLPKLVSHV
-415 KTYAASRAKPLFYSD
+415 KIYAASRAKPLFYSD
-430 RDLRAYIA
+430 RDLRAYLA
-438 GMASSHLSIL
+438 GMASSHLTIL

-457 SLPKIFAEAVMGEIN
+457 SLPKIFAEAILGEIN
-472 VVVVES
+472 VVAVES

-507 RAGCDRYKDT
+507 RAGSDRYKDT

-538 LSVLEHEANKWKIK
+538 LSVLEDKETNWKIK

-557 LRQLPTEITPA
+557 LRQLPTEITQE
-568 VREALEKEKGKEA
+568 VKDALEKEKGREA
-581 AELKAILDKLYPED
+581 SELREIIEKLYPD
-595 TFVLDEDEETKV
+595 MSLSEDEETKV
-607 TANDKLRLIAYMSG
+607 SSNDKLRLISYLSG

-636 PQNLIDGNTVRIP
+636 PQNLLDGNTIRIP

-685 GKQLSEVEK
+685 GTKLDEVEK
-694 IYLPYEALEKMF
+694 IYLPYEVLEKLF
-706 LKAAV
+706 KKAAADF
-711 EYEFDGES
+711 EFDAES
-719 YALLAEIEQILQA
+719 NALLAEIEQILQA

-737 YGNRILDQINKFVP
+737 YGNRILDQINTFVP
-751 VYVAAGQGSGLS
+751 VYVAAGQGLGLS
-763 NDELIRE
+763 DEQLIIE
-770 AIDYQLTYKVL
+770 ALDYQLTYKVL

-807 SGMKLA
+807 NGMKLA

>member
-1 MANRGKNNKGNK
+1 MASKKNRGKNNGRNASPS
-13 GKGNNTSAAPAK
+13 TAAK
-25 TTGITISE
+25 TSTVSISD
-33 EDAAILEK
+33 EDAALLEK
-41 VKQIAK
+41 AK
-47 DAEVDL
+47 KASKDGELDLAE
-53 TDYKKLLED
+53 YRKLLEA
-62 ELEEE
+62 ELETE
-67 IGRKREEQE
+67 IENKRKEQEEQ
-76 RSLESAKTKMEE
+76 LEKSKESFEQEYAKS
-88 EYKKELDEKYKA
+88 LDEKYKT
-100 LKKETSDLEKTKQE
+100 LKKDVSDLEKTKGE
-114 LDSTVSGLQGKLDK
+114 LEKSVSGLEGELSKISDK
-128 ISEKISGAEEEA
+128 ISDAD
-140 RGIIKKAEEDVQGII
+140 KKAEGII
-155 DQAREDAKTASQ
+155 EKAEKEAERIIEQAKEDAQTTNQ
-167 EVLDEIAG
+167 EVLKEIDQ
-175 KRTELEDQ
+175 KKSDIEDQ
-183 MDDFETKQFELEA
+183 LDDIETKQFELEA

-206 RVAKQAEVYDT
+206 RVAKQAEVYDA
-217 ANPDMVESLKRQLS
+217 ANPDMVESLQRQLGV
-231 ITREQLDAVRDEYE
+231 TREQLDAVRDEYE
-245 QVQIEL
+245 RVQLEL
-251 NKMKLKQIRAEG
+251 NKIKLMQIKMEG
-263 ISAEDLQEENER
+263 VSPEELQEENER
-275 LMEKVEELE
+275 LLEKIEELE
-284 NKCNRYSDYELLEM
+284 NKCNKYSDYELLEM

-303 AEKDYLIRIQNQDR
+303 AEKDYLVRIQNQDR
-317 EIAESR
+317 EIAESK

-332 QMEYEQLRAQL
+332 QLEYEQLRSQL

-354 GELDNTK
+354 AELDNTK

-384 VTGEEYNRV
+384 ISGEEYNRV
-393 QQRADLKVDMRSM
+393 QERLDVKVDMRSI
-406 NLPKLVTHV
+406 NLPKLITHV

-430 RDLRAYIA
+430 RDLRAYLA
-438 GMASSHLSIL
+438 GMASSHLAIL

-457 SLPKIFAEAVMGEIN
+457 SLPKIFAEAILGEIN
-472 VVVVES
+472 VVAVES

-507 RAGCDRYKDT
+507 RAGSDRYKDT

-538 LSVLEHEANKWKIK
+538 LSVLEDKTTNWKIK

-557 LRQLPTEITPA
+557 LRQLPTEITQE
-568 VREALEKEKGKEA
+568 VKDALEKEKGREA
-581 AELKAILDKLYPED
+581 SELREIIEKLYPD
-595 TFVLDEDEETKV
+595 MSLSEDEETKV
-607 TANDKLRLIAYMSG
+607 SSNDKLRLISYLSG

-636 PQNLIDGNTVRIP
+636 PQNLLDGNAVRIP

-685 GKQLSEVEK
+685 GTKLDEVEK
-694 IYLPYEALEKMF
+694 IYLPYGVLEKLF
-706 LKAAV
+706 KKAAADF
-711 EYEFDGES
+711 EFDAES
-719 YALLAEIEQILQA
+719 NALLAEIEQILQA

-737 YGNRILDQINKFVP
+737 YGNRILDQINTFVP
-751 VYVAAGQGSGLS
+751 VYVAAGQGLDLS
-763 NDELIRE
+763 DEQLIIE
-770 AIDYQLTYKVL
+770 ALDYQLTYKVL

-807 SGMKLA
+807 NGMKLA

>member
-1 MANRGKNNKGNK
+1 MANRKSKGKNNGRNASP
-13 GKGNNTSAAPAK
+13 SAVPKSSA
-25 TTGITISE
+25 ISISE
-33 EDAAILEK
+33 EDAALLEK
-41 VKQIAK
+41 AKQASK
-47 DAEVDL
+47 AGELDLAE
-53 TDYKKLLED
+53 YRRLLEED
-62 ELEEE
+62 LEKE
-67 IGRKREEQE
+67 IENKRKEQE
-76 RSLESAKTKMEE
+76 TQLEKSKETFEREYAKS
-88 EYKKELDEKYKA
+88 LDEKYKT
-100 LKKETSDLEKTKQE
+100 LKKDVSDLEKTKGE
-114 LDSTVSGLQGKLDK
+114 LEKSVSGLEGELSKISDK
-128 ISEKISGAEEEA
+128 ISDAD
-140 RGIIKKAEEDVQGII
+140 KKAEEIIGKAEKEAEGII
-155 DQAREDAKTASQ
+155 EQAKEDAQAARQ
-167 EVLDEIAG
+167 EVLDEIEQ
-175 KRTELEDQ
+175 KKSDLEDQ
-183 MDDFETKQFELEA
+183 LDDIETKQFELEA

-217 ANPDMVESLKRQLS
+217 ANPDMVESLQRQLG

-245 QVQIEL
+245 RVQLEL
-251 NKMKLKQIRAEG
+251 NKIKLMQIKMEG
-263 ISAEDLQEENER
+263 VSPEELQKENER
-275 LMEKVEELE
+275 LLEKIEELE

-298 KRALD
+298 KCALD

-317 EIAESR
+317 EIAESK

-332 QMEYEQLRAQL
+332 QLEYEQLRSQL

-354 GELDNTK
+354 AELDNTK

-377 IDIQQTE
+377 IDIEQTE
-384 VTGEEYNRV
+384 TSGEEYNRV
-393 QQRADLKVDMRSM
+393 QERADAKVDMRSI
-406 NLPKLVTHV
+406 NLPKLVSHV

-430 RDLRAYIA
+430 RDLRAYLA
-438 GMASSHLSIL
+438 GMASSHLTIL

-457 SLPKIFAEAVMGEIN
+457 SLPKIFAEAILGEIN
-472 VVVVES
+472 VVAVES

-507 RAGCDRYKDT
+507 RAGSERYKDT

-538 LSVLEHEANKWKIK
+538 LSVLEDKETNWKIK

-557 LRQLPTEITPA
+557 LRQLPTEITQE
-568 VREALEKEKGKEA
+568 VKDALEKEKGRETS
-581 AELKAILDKLYPED
+581 ELREIIEKLYPD
-595 TFVLDEDEETKV
+595 MSLSEDEETKV
-607 TANDKLRLIAYMSG
+607 SSNDKLRLISYLSG

-636 PQNLIDGNTVRIP
+636 PQNLLDGNTIRIP

-685 GKQLSEVEK
+685 GTKLDEVEK
-694 IYLPYEALEKMF
+694 IYLPYEVLEKLF
-706 LKAAV
+706 KKAAADF
-711 EYEFDGES
+711 EFDTES
-719 YALLAEIEQILQA
+719 NALLEDIEQILQA

-737 YGNRILDQINKFVP
+737 YGNRILDQINTFVP
-751 VYVAAGQGSGLS
+751 VYVAAGQGLGLS
-763 NDELIRE
+763 DEQLIIE
-770 AIDYQLTYKVL
+770 ALDYQLTYKVL

-807 SGMKLA
+807 NGMKLA

>member
-1 MANRGKNNKGNK
+1 MASKKNRGKNNGRNASPS
-13 GKGNNTSAAPAK
+13 TAAK
-25 TTGITISE
+25 TSTVSISD
-33 EDAAILEK
+33 EDAALLEK
-41 VKQIAK
+41 AK
-47 DAEVDL
+47 KASKDGELDLAE
-53 TDYKKLLED
+53 YRKLLEA
-62 ELEEE
+62 ELETE
-67 IGRKREEQE
+67 IENKRKEQEEQ
-76 RSLESAKTKMEE
+76 LEKSKESFEQEYAKS
-88 EYKKELDEKYKA
+88 LDEKYKT
-100 LKKETSDLEKTKQE
+100 LKKDVSDLEKTKGE
-114 LDSTVSGLQGKLDK
+114 LEKSVSGLEGELSKISDK
-128 ISEKISGAEEEA
+128 ISDAD
-140 RGIIKKAEEDVQGII
+140 KKAEGII
-155 DQAREDAKTASQ
+155 EKAEKEAERIIEQAKEDAQTTNQ
-167 EVLDEIAG
+167 EVLKEIDQ
-175 KRTELEDQ
+175 KKSDIEDQ
-183 MDDFETKQFELEA
+183 LDDIETKQFELEA

-206 RVAKQAEVYDT
+206 RVAKQAEVYDA
-217 ANPDMVESLKRQLS
+217 ANPDMVESLQRQLGV
-231 ITREQLDAVRDEYE
+231 TREQLDAVRDEYE
-245 QVQIEL
+245 RVQLEL
-251 NKMKLKQIRAEG
+251 NKIKLKQIKMEG
-263 ISAEDLQEENER
+263 VSPEELQEENER
-275 LMEKVEELE
+275 LLEKIEELE
-284 NKCNRYSDYELLEM
+284 NKCNKYSDYELLEM

-303 AEKDYLIRIQNQDR
+303 AEKDYLVRIQNQDR
-317 EIAESR
+317 EIAESK

-332 QMEYEQLRAQL
+332 QLEYEQLRSQL

-354 GELDNTK
+354 AELDNTK

-384 VTGEEYNRV
+384 ISGEEYNRV
-393 QQRADLKVDMRSM
+393 QERLDVKVDMRSI
-406 NLPKLVTHV
+406 NLPKLITHV

-430 RDLRAYIA
+430 RDLRAYLA
-438 GMASSHLSIL
+438 GMASSHLAIL

-457 SLPKIFAEAVMGEIN
+457 SLPKIFAEAILGEIN
-472 VVVVES
+472 VVAVES

-507 RAGCDRYKDT
+507 RAGSDRYKDT

-538 LSVLEHEANKWKIK
+538 LSVLEDKTTNWKIK

-557 LRQLPTEITPA
+557 LRQLPTEITQE
-568 VREALEKEKGKEA
+568 VKDALEKEKGREA
-581 AELKAILDKLYPED
+581 SELREIIEKLYPD
-595 TFVLDEDEETKV
+595 MSLSEDEETKV
-607 TANDKLRLIAYMSG
+607 SSNDKLRLISYLSG

-636 PQNLIDGNTVRIP
+636 PQNLLDGNAVRIP

-685 GKQLSEVEK
+685 GTKLDEVEK
-694 IYLPYEALEKMF
+694 IYLPYGVLEKLF
-706 LKAAV
+706 KKAAADF
-711 EYEFDGES
+711 EFDAES
-719 YALLAEIEQILQA
+719 NALLAEIEQILQA

-737 YGNRILDQINKFVP
+737 YGNRILDQINTFVP
-751 VYVAAGQGSGLS
+751 VYVAAGQGLDLS
-763 NDELIRE
+763 DEQLIIE
-770 AIDYQLTYKVL
+770 ALDYQLTYKVL

-807 SGMKLA
+807 NGMKLA

>member
-1 MANRGKNNKGNK
+1 M
-13 GKGNNTSAAPAK
+13 
-25 TTGITISE
+25 
-33 EDAAILEK
+33 
-41 VKQIAK
+41 
-47 DAEVDL
+47 
-53 TDYKKLLED
+53 
-62 ELEEE
+62 
-67 IGRKREEQE
+67 
-76 RSLESAKTKMEE
+76 
-88 EYKKELDEKYKA
+88 
-100 LKKETSDLEKTKQE
+100 
-114 LDSTVSGLQGKLDK
+114 
-128 ISEKISGAEEEA
+128 
-140 RGIIKKAEEDVQGII
+140 
-155 DQAREDAKTASQ
+155 
-167 EVLDEIAG
+167 LDEIAG

>member
-1 MANRGKNNKGNK
+1 MANRKSKGKNNGRNASP
-13 GKGNNTSAAPAK
+13 SAVPKSSA
-25 TTGITISE
+25 ISISE
-33 EDAAILEK
+33 EDAALLEK
-41 VKQIAK
+41 AKQASK
-47 DAEVDL
+47 AGELDLAE
-53 TDYKKLLED
+53 YRRLLEED
-62 ELEEE
+62 LEKE
-67 IGRKREEQE
+67 IENKRKEQE
-76 RSLESAKTKMEE
+76 TQLEKSKETFEREYAKS
-88 EYKKELDEKYKA
+88 LDEKYKT
-100 LKKETSDLEKTKQE
+100 LKKDVSDLEKTKGE
-114 LDSTVSGLQGKLDK
+114 LEKSVSGLEGALSKISDK
-128 ISEKISGAEEEA
+128 ISDAD
-140 RGIIKKAEEDVQGII
+140 KKAEGII
-155 DQAREDAKTASQ
+155 GKAEKEAEGIIEQAKEDAQAASQ
-167 EVLDEIAG
+167 EVLDEIEQ
-175 KRTELEDQ
+175 KKSDLEDQ
-183 MDDFETKQFELEA
+183 LDDIETKQFELEA

-217 ANPDMVESLKRQLS
+217 ANPDMVESLQRQLGV
-231 ITREQLDAVRDEYE
+231 TREQLDAVRDEYE
-245 QVQIEL
+245 RVQLEL
-251 NKMKLKQIRAEG
+251 NKIKLMQIKMEG
-263 ISAEDLQEENER
+263 VSPEELQEENER
-275 LMEKVEELE
+275 LLEKIEELE

-317 EIAESR
+317 EIAESK

-332 QMEYEQLRAQL
+332 QLEYEQLRSQL

-354 GELDNTK
+354 AELDNTK

-377 IDIQQTE
+377 IDIEQTE
-384 VTGEEYNRV
+384 TSGEEYNRV
-393 QQRADLKVDMRSM
+393 QERADAKVDMRSI
-406 NLPKLVTHV
+406 NLPKLVSHV

-430 RDLRAYIA
+430 RDLRAYLA
-438 GMASSHLSIL
+438 GMASSHLTIL

-457 SLPKIFAEAVMGEIN
+457 SLPKIFAEAILGEIN
-472 VVVVES
+472 VVAVES

-507 RAGCDRYKDT
+507 RAGSERYKDT

-538 LSVLEHEANKWKIK
+538 LSVLEDKETNWKIK

-557 LRQLPTEITPA
+557 LRQLPTEITQE
-568 VREALEKEKGKEA
+568 VKDALEKEKGRETS
-581 AELKAILDKLYPED
+581 ELREIIEKLYPD
-595 TFVLDEDEETKV
+595 MSLSEDEETKV
-607 TANDKLRLIAYMSG
+607 SSNDKLRLISYLSG

-636 PQNLIDGNTVRIP
+636 PQNLLDGNTIRIP

-685 GKQLSEVEK
+685 GTKLDEVEK
-694 IYLPYEALEKMF
+694 IYLPYEVLEKLF
-706 LKAAV
+706 KKAAADF
-711 EYEFDGES
+711 EFDAES
-719 YALLAEIEQILQA
+719 NALLADIEQILQA

-737 YGNRILDQINKFVP
+737 YGNRILDQINTFVP
-751 VYVAAGQGSGLS
+751 VYVAAGQGFGLS
-763 NDELIRE
+763 DEQLIIE
-770 AIDYQLTYKVL
+770 ALDYQLTYKVL

-807 SGMKLA
+807 NGMKLA